1 MAVSIHGGST
11 STCERA
17 EWSPLD
23 DPMPAHVEVL
33 AVSSRVPVGWTG
45 GGDGSLSGC
54 PLWFRVRDIRD
65 VDLRARDVDETDTG
79 VGSLEGSLG
88 SMGRIYMQP
97 ESLRPGE
104 IGYVL
109 VQRRCER

>member
-1 MAVSIHGGST
+1 
-11 STCERA
+11 
-17 EWSPLD
+17 
-23 DPMPAHVEVL
+23 
-33 AVSSRVPVGWTG
+33 
-45 GGDGSLSGC
+45 
-54 PLWFRVRDIRD
+54 VRDIRD